1 MAINKDVNYKL
12 KAEDD
17 LSPKIL
23 NLNKNL
29 SDTEAAMK
37 KVEQESLLTAKSMEK
52 IASSTQIANENTANL
67 NKGLNS
73 INSDSVTKT
82 AKALEILSKAA
93 QLSASSFLL
102 LAGQDRALEL
112 INNAAIKLSVI
123 VDNLADKMKSMG
135 GVFSKAAIALEFL
148 GVGLRN
154 GVAGMGLLAVAGQD
168 ATAANETW
176 KNSVLSG
183 LSAQMTFLEKVK
195 VGSELMQT
203 YGSALLQA
211 DGAMNKLK
219 GTFLV
224 AAGTVGEYGAK
235 ATSFFGSAITNMGM
249 FVAAATAIIGIDK
262 LFVPLNNAI
271 FAVGEGALKMSWKAD
286 EAYSSMA
293 KGTGIL
299 SKVEEGFYRFGAKGL
314 EGAATGLSKFQG
326 YLQSARAVLDQF
338 TGPMKLGASLLANMT
353 EIFGAAAKHTEIF
366 QKGLAGLTAR
376 AGAFGSAFTSV
387 GMALLQSDGI
397 IGKLSGVTLV
407 ALGIALGGLVTII
420 YKVLDAVGGLI
431 YSLGSQLT
439 EASMKQIEVF
449 AEFQSKTFAF
459 EHTIK
464 AFSKSTDEAAKSI
477 DVWGKYVKESSSKT
491 GQTTATM
498 QALVAETLSA
508 TEAFAFSEE
517 QMKKLIDRTIDLS
530 ERAHKP
536 AIDTLTAMIQGINGN
551 GQALIPLGI
560 HLSDSSV
567 AHSKL
572 SKEQK
577 ELYKTTDDLGK
588 ANIRYAVLMEQAGK
602 ATNFASDNSDL
613 YSKSIKLQEN
623 AIQSLNAELGK
634 GAEIIN
640 GEVVWGYATATQALT
655 NFTRPI
661 LPMIGFLQALG
672 GRLLEVVGI
681 ISKNLLAIAL
691 LTSSYK
697 GLQTLMSKGFE
708 TGFFDKTIPF
718 ANKSLNQL
726 ATSLSG
732 TEIKLKTLGDAGKAS
747 LAILGNQALG
757 ALKGILGLEEGAK
770 ITAAVVAS
778 RLATGFTAA
787 GAAILSFG
795 KSLGLLLINPITLYV
810 VAAATAAYVL
820 YKAFQKLEE
829 ETAIFSKVWGDLVKW
844 WEETSPAMDLVKKAF
859 SGAGEVLMVTFGAVV
874 KLTAAA
880 LAGLLRTVY
889 SVIGGFQELASFL
902 PDSIAPSSEA
912 IMKMRE
918 RINLLDNA
926 MISLTGGAINDMAN
940 VFMGVGHAAE
950 ISAGKILS
958 WEQQLALAEKQ
969 IGSFTEAYK
978 KIAETV
984 TAYTPTLNIA
994 NIEVEAK
1001 KATEVVSK
1009 MLDALKAKQ
1018 NALISG
1024 SKTPQVGGPDNS
1036 KEISDNAIK
1045 IKQAEE
1051 VLKGVKLKAADDVRK
1066 ERINIAT
1073 MEMNELKQKVY
1084 STEQEI
1090 TSIKIN
1096 ADKERRDL
1104 LVSLETQRLLAQRNL
1119 ISADAKAGMT
1129 VKQQAAIEANNTE
1142 LTAYKARLDA
1152 EVQLATTAE
1161 QQKQLALAQMKAS
1174 MLSGTGGPGETAA
1187 NQNVEVLQEQ
1197 QKINQ
1202 LMALKQQDLANAQ
1215 WYEDAK
1221 LAIQQ
1226 AAFEKSLAI
1235 IVNNSK
1241 LRADALGNSP
1251 EAYQAKI
1258 ALEEQQN
1265 LQEQERLKTL
1275 YANKILTDQ
1284 EFNAALEE
1292 AEYNTAERKK
1302 QIQEDQYKAEIDR
1315 DRKRGDIFKGTLK
1328 EIEMAQQQHGIF
1340 MGTLQATANSRELN
1354 AVSQMASNLSA
1365 FRNSKNRSEFEIGKK
1380 AAIAG
1385 ALISTYQAAAAALA
1399 PPPLGVGPLL
1409 GPALAATAVI
1419 AGMFNVR
1426 QIQAQK
1432 FDGGSSSAA
1441 TGAAAPIASIPTQ
1454 TIGGQ
1459 AHDGMDAIPK
1469 SMNNKSFILSGGERI
1484 VQPEANKQLT
1494 SFLDRAESSGFGGNS
1509 INITINGNVDSK
1521 DRVNELANA
1530 IILRIREKS
1539 ERGETVIS
1547 KRGIA

>member
-1 MAINKDVNYKL
+1 MAINKDVTYKL
-12 KAEDD
+12 GAEDD

-23 NLNKNL
+23 SLNKNL
-29 SDTEAAMK
+29 SETEKALS

-52 IASSTQIANENTANL
+52 IGASTEIANKNTVDLNKNL
-67 NKGLNS
+67 NAV
-73 INSDSVTKT
+73 NSDNVSRATK
-82 AKALEILSKAA
+82 AFELMSKAL
-93 QLSASSFLL
+93 QVTASSFLV

-112 INNAAIKLSVI
+112 INNAAIKLSVVI
-123 VDNLADKMKSMG
+123 DNLSDRMKSMG
-135 GVFSKAAIALEFL
+135 GMFAKAAIALDFL
-148 GVGLRN
+148 GIGLRN
-154 GVAGMGLLAVAGQD
+154 GVAGMGLLAIAGQD

-176 KNSVLSG
+176 KNSVMSG
-183 LSAQMTFLEKVK
+183 LSAQMSFLDKVK

-235 ATSFFGSAITNMGM
+235 ATSFFGSAIANMGM

-262 LFVPLNNAI
+262 LFIPLNNAI

-286 EAYSSMA
+286 EMYSSMA
-293 KGTGIL
+293 GGTGIL
-299 SKVEEGFYRFGAKGL
+299 AKAEEGFLRFGSKGL
-314 EGAATGLSKFQG
+314 EGAAVGLTKFQT
-326 YLQSARAVLDQF
+326 YLQGARAVLDQF
-338 TGPMKLGASLLANMT
+338 TGPMKLGASLVANIT

-397 IGKLSGVTLV
+397 MGKLSGVTLV
-407 ALGIALGGLVTII
+407 ALGIALGGLVTVI
-420 YKVLDAVGGLI
+420 YKVLDSVGGLI

-449 AEFQSKTFAF
+449 SEFQNKTFAF

-477 DVWGKYVKESSSKT
+477 DSWGKYVKDSSSKT

-508 TEAFAFSEE
+508 TEAFSFSEE

-560 HLSDSSV
+560 HLSDTTV

-572 SKEQK
+572 NAEQK

-602 ATNFASDNSDL
+602 ATNFASDNANL
-613 YSKSIKLQEN
+613 YSKSVKLQEN
-623 AIQSLNAELGK
+623 AIQSLNAELGI
-634 GAEIIN
+634 GAEIVN
-640 GEVVWGYATATQALT
+640 GEVTWGFATATQALT

-661 LPMIGFLQALG
+661 LPTIGFLQALG
-672 GRLLEVVGI
+672 GRLLEVVGF

-726 ATSLSG
+726 ASSLSN
-732 TEIKLKTLGDAGKAS
+732 TEVKLKTLGDAGKVS

-770 ITAAVVAS
+770 ITATVIAS
-778 RLATGFTAA
+778 RLATGLTAA
-787 GAAILSFG
+787 GAALLSFG
-795 KSLGLLLINPITLYV
+795 KSLALLAVNPITLYI
-810 VAAATAAYVL
+810 AAAAAAAYVL
-820 YKAFQKLEE
+820 YKAFVKLEE

-902 PDSIAPSSEA
+902 PDSIAPSSES

-926 MISLTGGAINDMAN
+926 MVSLTGSAAKDMAN
-940 VFMGVGHAAE
+940 LFMGVGHAAE
-950 ISAGKILS
+950 RSIASILT
-958 WEQQLALAEKQ
+958 WQQQLALAEKQ
-969 IGSFTEAYK
+969 IGSFSEAYK
-978 KIAETV
+978 KIIETV
-984 TAYTPTLNIA
+984 NAYTPTLNIA
-994 NIEVEAK
+994 NIELEAK
-1001 KATEVVSK
+1001 KATATVSK
-1009 MLDALKAKQ
+1009 MLEALKLKQDALLA
-1018 NALISG
+1018 G
-1024 SKTPQVGGPDNS
+1024 SKTPQGTGPDSS
-1036 KEISDNAIK
+1036 KEISENTIK

-1051 VLKGVKLKAADDVRK
+1051 VLKAVKLKAADDVRK
-1066 ERINIAT
+1066 ERINIVT

-1084 STEQEI
+1084 STENEI

-1104 LVSLETQRLLAQRNL
+1104 LISLETQRLLAQRNL
-1119 ISADAKAGMT
+1119 ISADAKAGVS
-1129 VKQQAAIEANNTE
+1129 VKKQAALDANSAE
-1142 LTAYKARLDA
+1142 LSAYQNRLNA

-1161 QQKQLALAQMKAS
+1161 QQKQMALAQMKAS
-1174 MLSGTGGPGETAA
+1174 LVGGTGMEAKTGQD
-1187 NQNVEVLQEQ
+1187 NEVLQEQ

-1226 AAFEKSLAI
+1226 ASFDKSLSLI
-1235 IVNNSK
+1235 ISNSQQ
-1241 LRADALGNSP
+1241 RADALGTSP

-1258 ALEEQQN
+1258 ALQQQQD
-1265 LQEQERLKTL
+1265 LQDQERIKALH
-1275 YANKILTDQ
+1275 AQNILNDQ
-1284 EFNAALEE
+1284 ELKVALEE
-1292 AEYNTAERKK
+1292 QEYSSAQRKK

-1315 DRKRGDIFKGTLK
+1315 ERQKGNIFAGTLK
-1328 EIEMAQQQHGIF
+1328 EMEMAQQQHGMF

-1354 AVSQMASNLSA
+1354 AVGQMASNLSA

-1409 GPALAATAVI
+1409 GPALAATAVV
-1419 AGMFNVR
+1419 AGMFNVK

-1432 FDGGSSSAA
+1432 FDGGGSTAS

-1469 SMNNKSFILSGGERI
+1469 SMNNKSFILAGGERI

-1494 SFLDRAESSGFGGNS
+1494 SFLDKAESTGFGGNL